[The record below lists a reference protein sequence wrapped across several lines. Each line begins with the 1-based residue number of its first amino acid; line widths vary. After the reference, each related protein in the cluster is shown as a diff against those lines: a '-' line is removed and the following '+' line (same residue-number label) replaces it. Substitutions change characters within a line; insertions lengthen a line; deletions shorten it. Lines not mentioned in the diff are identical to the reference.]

1 MTTFI
6 AITADQYVTSER
18 YYKLPKILF
27 ENSIYVEMRLD
38 SKVAYAFLR
47 DRLGLSIKN
56 NWIDENGQL
65 YLIYSNTELM
75 KILNC
80 SKGTLYR
87 IKKELAKYG
96 LIKEVQQSDS
106 SKGSLANRIYLGN
119 LVSNQPQPKEPVEEF
134 ESKETTPVSNLDRGG
149 IKFRQGGYQI
159 YTGGVSNLAPSET
172 EYNETEYSDYIS
184 SRKAEQNSNEFS
196 QPAGTEDTITQDKNA
211 SVSSTIKPEYY
222 NLLQVIA
229 DRYNDRL
236 FGFPEV
242 YTMTHDQKMKIGRYL
257 ASGYVSSNEVL
268 RLIDRIPEN
277 SSSPL
282 AYLLKSIESLQAERQ
297 LEAKLLANKQA
308 KQYYQNLKTGGGV
321 DV

>member
-134 ESKETTPVSNLDRGG
+134 ESKETTPVSNLDRGVSNLDRGG
-149 IKFRQGGYQI
+149 IKFIRGGGYQI
-159 YTGGVSNLAPSET
+159 
-172 EYNETEYSDYIS
+172 
-184 SRKAEQNSNEFS
+184 
-196 QPAGTEDTITQDKNA
+196 
-211 SVSSTIKPEYY
+211 
-222 NLLQVIA
+222 
-229 DRYNDRL
+229 
-236 FGFPEV
+236 
-242 YTMTHDQKMKIGRYL
+242 
-257 ASGYVSSNEVL
+257 
-268 RLIDRIPEN
+268 
-277 SSSPL
+277 
-282 AYLLKSIESLQAERQ
+282 
-297 LEAKLLANKQA
+297 
-308 KQYYQNLKTGGGV
+308 
-321 DV
+321 

>member
-134 ESKETTPVSNLDRGG
+134 ESKETTPVSNLDRGVSNLDRG
-149 IKFRQGGYQI
+149 VSNLY
-159 YTGGVSNLAPSET
+159 GGVSNLAPSET

-211 SVSSTIKPEYY
+211 SVSSAIKPEYY

-308 KQYYQNLKTGGGV
+308 KQYYQNLKTGGGRRWC
-321 DV
+321 

>member
-159 YTGGVSNLAPSET
+159 YTGGGG
-172 EYNETEYSDYIS
+172 I
-184 SRKAEQNSNEFS
+184 KFS
-196 QPAGTEDTITQDKNA
+196 P
-211 SVSSTIKPEYY
+211 
-222 NLLQVIA
+222 
-229 DRYNDRL
+229 
-236 FGFPEV
+236 
-242 YTMTHDQKMKIGRYL
+242 
-257 ASGYVSSNEVL
+257 
-268 RLIDRIPEN
+268 
-277 SSSPL
+277 
-282 AYLLKSIESLQAERQ
+282 
-297 LEAKLLANKQA
+297 
-308 KQYYQNLKTGGGV
+308 
-321 DV
+321 

>member
-134 ESKETTPVSNLDRGG
+134 ESKETTPVSNL
-149 IKFRQGGYQI
+149 
-159 YTGGVSNLAPSET
+159 APSET

-211 SVSSTIKPEYY
+211 SVSSAIKPEYY

>member
-134 ESKETTPVSNLDRGG
+134 ESKETTPVSNLDRGVSNLDRGG
-149 IKFRQGGYQI
+149 IKFIR
-159 YTGGVSNLAPSET
+159 GGVSNLAPSET

-211 SVSSTIKPEYY
+211 SVSSAIKPEYY

>member
-149 IKFRQGGYQI
+149 IKFIR
-159 YTGGVSNLAPSET
+159 GGVSNLAPSET

-211 SVSSTIKPEYY
+211 SVSSAIKPEYY

-308 KQYYQNLKTGGGV
+308 KQYYQNLKTGGGRRWC
-321 DV
+321 

>member
-149 IKFRQGGYQI
+149 IKFIR
-159 YTGGVSNLAPSET
+159 GGVSNLAPSET

-211 SVSSTIKPEYY
+211 SVSSAIKPEYY